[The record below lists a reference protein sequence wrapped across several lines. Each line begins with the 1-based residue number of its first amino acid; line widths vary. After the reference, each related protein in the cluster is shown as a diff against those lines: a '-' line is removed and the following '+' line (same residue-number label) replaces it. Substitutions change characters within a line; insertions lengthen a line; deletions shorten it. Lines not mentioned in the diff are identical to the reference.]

1 MRWNHKTLTISF
13 FIQFPQV
20 TAVEERPVTETL
32 AQVEASGFLDRI
44 TRRSVVNADGN
55 KAWKSAAASRGLPF
69 QNVIHQVKNFTSDC
83 PKVWPEVSTVA
94 GTQTLDRSWRSLK
107 TFLPKGT
114 TVKQKIQGHSC
125 MHPSV
130 PQYMYMWAW
139 RQSLGN
145 VSPNEF
151 LEHLEDL
158 LPQDW
163 CYKIKKKEANP
174 CKDQLVTSFPKTLKI
189 IVSLRRKHH
198 FANFPMEF
206 SHKKGIHPRFDK
218 SSQNAVKINVR
229 SYSIL
234 ILTHGRLCAGFLVSL
249 NMFQFIQNKESFE
262 GSSSQP
268 WIN

>member
-1 MRWNHKTLTISF
+1 MGGVGGDVNVHVPCVHTWMLRCCY
-13 FIQFPQV
+13 V
-20 TAVEERPVTETL
+20 TGHGWGGR
-32 AQVEASGFLDRI
+32 GD
-44 TRRSVVNADGN
+44 VNVHVPCVHT
-55 KAWKSAAASRGLPF
+55 WM
-69 QNVIHQVKNFTSDC
+69 
-83 PKVWPEVSTVA
+83 
-94 GTQTLDRSWRSLK
+94 
-107 TFLPKGT
+107 

-174 CKDQLVTSFPKTLKI
+174 WKDQLVTSFPKTLKI